1 MGFLDH
7 STNNII
13 VDAVLTDLGRQRLA
27 ANDGSFSVVKFALGD
42 DEVNYE
48 IISKFGLTVGR
59 EKIEKNTP
67 IFEAQ
72 TSSSLGLKHKLI
84 SLSSQIETVLPQL
97 LNFQEDAAGTSSTML
112 NIPWRNSGNVR
123 LKQKIAQT
131 DTVPIDIRESVYMV
145 RASSRFL
152 TVMSGGTTLPAV
164 YTTERD
170 RMGMYRARTANG
182 ELSLTF
188 SAQTLSD
195 TVYATFGDSLNAI
208 HTNVVV
214 SGLLTGI
221 SHNIS
226 VVLQG
231 PSTLS

>member
-13 VDAVLTDLGRQRLA
+13 VDAVLTDLGRRRLA

-67 IFEAQ
+67 VFEAQ
-72 TSSSLGLKHKLI
+72 TSASLGLKHKLI

-97 LNFQEDAAGTSSTML
+97 VNLSQSDATHSTL
-112 NIPWRNSGNVR
+112 NILYQSNASVR
-123 LKQKIAQT
+123 LKQKISQAT
-131 DTVPIDIRESVYMV
+131 SVPVDLRESVYMV

-152 TVMSGGTTLPAV
+152 VVSTQATNLPAV

-170 RMGMYRARTANG
+170 RMGMYRARTVGN
-182 ELSLTF
+182 ELNLTF
-188 SAQTLSD
+188 GHASLSN
-195 TVYATFGDSLNAI
+195 TVYATFGDSQNNI
-208 HTNVVV
+208 HTNVIVT
-214 SGLLTGI
+214 GLLTGI

-226 VVLQG
+226 ITLQG
-231 PSTLS
+231 PST

>member
-13 VDAVLTDLGRQRLA
+13 VDAVLTDLGRRRLA

-67 IFEAQ
+67 VFEAQ

-97 LNFQEDAAGTSSTML
+97 VNMDESDATHSNLTIPYRSSESV
-112 NIPWRNSGNVR
+112 N
-123 LKQKIAQT
+123 LKQKISQAT
-131 DTVPIDIRESVYMV
+131 SVPVDLRESVYMV

-152 TVMSGGTTLPAV
+152 IVKSGNVTLPAV
-164 YTTERD
+164 YTTARD
-170 RMGMYRARTANG
+170 RMGMYRARTVGNQLRLA
-182 ELSLTF
+182 F
-188 SAQTLSD
+188 SHASLSD
-195 TVYATFGDSLNAI
+195 TVYATFGDSQNNI
-208 HTNVVV
+208 HTNVIVT
-214 SGLLTGI
+214 GLLTGI

-226 VVLQG
+226 ITLLG
-231 PSTLS
+231 P